1 MKPIAALTVL
11 AALFAADAASA
22 AVIHAPRAARLQH
35 ASRIARHHRARL
47 QATATPL
54 RVPATV
60 EGHVYRASLAD
71 EAGAPT
77 TPGFYQSEKDR
88 EAGWG
93 FHDGGVH
100 TVVGLYQRPAEA
112 GDVPG
117 PQIYHNP
124 EGRGAAGLSLS
135 LKLGQ

>member
-1 MKPIAALTVL
+1 MKPIAALAAL
-11 AALFAADAASA
+11 AALLAADIASA
-22 AVIHAPRAARLQH
+22 AVVRAPHTARFQH
-35 ASRIARHHRARL
+35 ASHIARHHRARL

-54 RVPATV
+54 RAPIPVQ
-60 EGHVYRASLAD
+60 GHVYRASLAD

-77 TPGFYQSEKDR
+77 SPGFYRSEKDR

-112 GDVPG
+112 GDIPG
-117 PQIYHNP
+117 PQIYHTP